1 MEIALLKSKN
11 QFVLKTNPPTH
22 TPFFLFVTYSKNKPT
37 HNRKTTTT
45 TTTTTTTIASKLALF
60 FQKQNKET
68 NKQTNSL
75 FSSCLQTANS
85 FVLQCFLTLN

>member
-37 HNRKTTTT
+37 HNRK
-45 TTTTTTTIASKLALF
+45 TTTTTTIASKLALF